1 MSKSVD
7 DAVCDYF
14 SLLLNEP
21 AANKAENDS
30 RQEPQLAE
38 TLDVDSDFSRQALEL
53 LFTRANQ
60 AESQQAT
67 QTLTDAVS
75 VCAQP
80 VIAEVSNPVAA
91 EVAAQVELVKNQDE
105 AQLKALEEIKT
116 QALQDKGTQLK
127 TSTLA
132 ASDVAPAFQASAEV
146 ISVASEQEMLVST
159 ETLLE
164 QLDDEFQVLFFNVA
178 GLTLAVPLVSLGGIV
193 SLDKVT
199 RLMGRPDWYMGVQ
212 QYRETQL
219 NVVDTCAWVM
229 PEKYDEQ
236 LAQSVSYQYVVVL
249 KDSAWGLGC
258 ESLVD
263 TITIKKSEINWRS
276 QAGKRPWLAGVVK
289 EQMCGILNVDA
300 LVQMLGSGLGCQDAL
315 L

>member
-21 AANKAENDS
+21 ETESVKNESLKDTHLS
-30 RQEPQLAE
+30 E
-38 TLDVDSDFSRQALEL
+38 TLEVDSSFSRQSLEL
-53 LFTRANQ
+53 LFTRAKQ
-60 AESQQAT
+60 SGSQQVA
-67 QTLTDAVS
+67 QTVTNSEIAVAH
-75 VCAQP
+75 AQ
-80 VIAEVSNPVAA
+80 PVAA
-91 EVAAQVELVKNQDE
+91 EVNEPVAVKVAALTHPE
-105 AQLKALEEIKT
+105 T
-116 QALQDKGTQLK
+116 QAKAQEKVQQDTITQLED
-127 TSTLA
+127 SPLDDL
-132 ASDVAPAFQASAEV
+132 DVDSALQASASITGV
-146 ISVASEQEMLVST
+146 QSKQEALVST
-159 ETLLE
+159 QTLLE
-164 QLDDEFQVLFFNVA
+164 QLDEEFQVLFFKVA

-193 SLDKVT
+193 NLDKIT

-212 QYRETQL
+212 QHREAQL

-229 PEKYDEQ
+229 PEKYDQQ
-236 LAQSVSYQYVVVL
+236 LAQKVNYQYVVVL

-263 TITIKKSEINWRS
+263 TITIKKSEINWRR

-300 LVQMLGSGLGCQDAL
+300 LVQLLGSGLGCQDAL
-315 L
+315 T

>member
-21 AANKAENDS
+21 QVEAVTDYS
-30 RQEPQLAE
+30 QEVPLVE
-38 TLDVDSDFSRQALEL
+38 TLAVDSGFSRQALEL
-53 LFTRANQ
+53 LFTRSNQ
-60 AESQQAT
+60 TESQQVT
-67 QTLTDAVS
+67 QTLTSTEATVASAQQAV
-75 VCAQP
+75 VEANEP
-80 VIAEVSNPVAA
+80 V
-91 EVAAQVELVKNQDE
+91 EVAAQAELPKVQVTE
-105 AQLKALEEIKT
+105 Q
-116 QALQDKGTQLK
+116 QDKAIKLTEPK
-127 TSTLA
+127 YY
-132 ASDVAPAFQASAEV
+132 ASDVVPAQQVNAV
-146 ISVASEQEMLVST
+146 TTGLQPEQGQLIT
-159 ETLLE
+159 TQTLLD
-164 QLDDEFQVLFFNVA
+164 QLEEEFQVLFFNVA

-193 SLDKVT
+193 NLDKVT

-212 QYRETQL
+212 QYREAQL
-219 NVVDTCAWVM
+219 NIVDTCAWVM

-236 LAQSVSYQYVVVL
+236 LAQKVNYQYVVVL
-249 KDSAWGLGC
+249 KDSGWGLGC

-300 LVQMLGSGLGCQDAL
+300 LVQMLSSGLGCQDAL
-315 L
+315 V